1 MFTRFIP
8 AAGIAAAVIGTLTL
22 TGCGSGEQ
30 TVKPAPISEKLCVV
44 LNYAEA
50 AGCTKGDS
58 IYFAPEDWK
67 NEQLTVDFAAAWCD
81 LRYTVAMNQAG
92 LTCVYSGPK
101 QQIYRGLEVLQ
112 QKAAEEDKFNRE
124 LAAKLDTDKTWTKNG
139 TTYWKTLKEGTG
151 NPCPD
156 NACRYTLT
164 ALKTFDHTGKATD
177 VKTATPQASDLN
189 NVGWQVGD
197 EIEMLELNTA
207 EPRKSAHF
215 VMRIDGI
222 ENASG
227 QTGSRSQGR
236 HKETCE
242 EVISD

>member
-1 MFTRFIP
+1 M
-8 AAGIAAAVIGTLTL
+8 
-22 TGCGSGEQ
+22 
-30 TVKPAPISEKLCVV
+30 
-44 LNYAEA
+44 
-50 AGCTKGDS
+50 
-58 IYFAPEDWK
+58 
-67 NEQLTVDFAAAWCD
+67 
-81 LRYTVAMNQAG
+81 
-92 LTCVYSGPK
+92 
-101 QQIYRGLEVLQ
+101 LQ

-151 NPCPD
+151 KPCPD

-222 ENASG
+222 EKLPAKPAAEAKADTKKPAK
-227 QTGSRSQGR
+227 Q
-236 HKETCE
+236 
-242 EVISD
+242 

>member
-22 TGCGSGEQ
+22 TGCGSDEQ

-44 LNYAEA
+44 RNYAEA

-101 QQIYRGLEVLQ
+101 Q
-112 QKAAEEDKFNRE
+112 
-124 LAAKLDTDKTWTKNG
+124 
-139 TTYWKTLKEGTG
+139 
-151 NPCPD
+151 
-156 NACRYTLT
+156 
-164 ALKTFDHTGKATD
+164 
-177 VKTATPQASDLN
+177 
-189 NVGWQVGD
+189 
-197 EIEMLELNTA
+197 
-207 EPRKSAHF
+207 
-215 VMRIDGI
+215 
-222 ENASG
+222 
-227 QTGSRSQGR
+227 
-236 HKETCE
+236 
-242 EVISD
+242 

>member
-8 AAGIAAAVIGTLTL
+8 AAGISAAVIGTLTL

-44 LNYAEA
+44 RNYAEA

-139 TTYWKTLKEGTG
+139 STYWKTLKEGTG
-151 NPCPD
+151 KPCPD

-177 VKTATPQASDLN
+177 VKTAQPQASDLN

-222 ENASG
+222 EKLPAKPAAEAK
-227 QTGSRSQGR
+227 TDT
-236 HKETCE
+236 KKPAKK
-242 EVISD
+242 

>member
-44 LNYAEA
+44 RNYAEA
-50 AGCTKGDS
+50 AGCTKGDP

-124 LAAKLDTDKTWTKNG
+124 LAAKLDTDKTWS
-139 TTYWKTLKEGTG
+139 
-151 NPCPD
+151 
-156 NACRYTLT
+156 
-164 ALKTFDHTGKATD
+164 
-177 VKTATPQASDLN
+177 KTAPPT
-189 NVGWQVGD
+189 
-197 EIEMLELNTA
+197 
-207 EPRKSAHF
+207 
-215 VMRIDGI
+215 
-222 ENASG
+222 
-227 QTGSRSQGR
+227 GR
-236 HKETCE
+236 HSKKAPENPVRTTPAATR
-242 EVISD
+242 SRH